1 MHPDF
6 TIGIPRSQDREIP
19 TVDPVQGSVNPL
31 HARDYLR
38 EWSPARPPR
47 LTVQTVS
54 LASLAAALVLG
65 FLEASSVLMAPSPRI
80 PRVLSCPRVAI
91 AEQHPRPC
99 ALLALSLVWCE

>member
-6 TIGIPRSQDREIP
+6 IIGIPSSQYREIP

-31 HARDYLR
+31 HARDHLR
-38 EWSPARPPR
+38 EWSLQSPARTPQ

-65 FLEASSVLMAPSPRI
+65 FLEASSVFVVPSPRM
-80 PRVLSCPRVAI
+80 PRVLSCPSVAI
-91 AEQHPRPC
+91 DQLRNTP
-99 ALLALSLVWCE
+99 SLVLSWP